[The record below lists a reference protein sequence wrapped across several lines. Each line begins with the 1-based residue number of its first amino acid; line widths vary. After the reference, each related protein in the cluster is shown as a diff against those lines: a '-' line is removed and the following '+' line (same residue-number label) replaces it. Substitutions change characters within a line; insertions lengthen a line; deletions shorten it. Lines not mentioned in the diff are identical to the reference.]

1 MKHTNNQSHE
11 LINHLY
17 AKFGQALIAVSE
29 AIKDIPNGISGLVTV
44 GVLAVISLGTGSAK
58 IKETYNADKAAKWGI
73 GGWLGVGKDSHP
85 MLDIFTQASSDM
97 VDIHL
102 SSFLQV
108 LKCEE
113 NYLRIQV
120 NIYHLYMY
128 K

>member
-1 MKHTNNQSHE
+1 MV
-11 LINHLY
+11 
-17 AKFGQALIAVSE
+17 AVSE
-29 AIKDIPNGISGLVTV
+29 VSKEIHKGNPDFFTMKATEYARFLVV
-44 GVLAVISLGTGSAK
+44 SLGTGSAK
-58 IKETYNADKAAKWGI
+58 CDDKYDAHSAAKWGI
-73 GGWLGVGKDSHP
+73 LGWLTGGGSCPLV
-85 MLDIFTQASSDM
+85 DIFTQASSDM

-120 NIYHLYMY
+120 HIYHLYMY